1 MSERNGGWI
10 ALLVILLIFLFAG
23 PMMFMGG
30 GFMGPGM
37 MGGYGP
43 NGGYRGMMGYGG
55 YGYGYGFNW
64 LGAIVRIIVFLIFLG
79 LIAFGVYYL
88 VGGGRP
94 TPTSPTPSSRPLEI
108 LKERYAKGEITK
120 EEYEQMKQEL
130 S

>member
-1 MSERNGGWI
+1 MSERNSGWI
-10 ALLVILLIFLFAG
+10 ILAVIVLIILFAG
-23 PMMFMGG
+23 PMMFMGPG
-30 GFMGPGM
+30 MMGPGM
-37 MGGYGP
+37 MGGY
-43 NGGYRGMMGYGG
+43 G

-88 VGGGRP
+88 LGGGRP
-94 TPTSPTPSSRPLEI
+94 TPRGPMPSSRALEI

-120 EEYEQMKQEL
+120 EEYDRMKKEL